1 MESSHWQLFHF
12 HSFLTIWNDI
22 LQVGYTWSF
31 TIPSQVRQSTI
42 CSTLP
47 KNLFVELEVPSI
59 RPRALDEI
67 SNWYKFHFQALQWQT
82 CLLLKQWFLK
92 WWSMAFDLGFLTLKW
107 STLRIFLVYPCM
119 KSSRKKTPKNHF
131 IKWIKFW
138 KYQNLTF

>member
-1 MESSHWQLFHF
+1 MKKAYMIVKKNGIVTLTTFPFSLISYNLKWHSSSRLYM
-12 HSFLTIWNDI
+12 I
-22 LQVGYTWSF
+22 F

-119 KSSRKKTPKNHF
+119 KSSRKKPQK
-131 IKWIKFW
+131 IIS
-138 KYQNLTF
+138 